1 MWGVGIINTNREGW
15 MVGLY
20 KGGKQMKEIRKI
32 YNKIE
37 FDAMMVLEFD
47 ESSLKDEI
55 IELGRL
61 IRGYVGEKEIRL
73 EYHLSPTI
81 KDSGKMLLCI
91 NVCGEVTELGEKV
104 WKYMEKKNLKGKIE
118 IY

>member
-1 MWGVGIINTNREGW
+1 
-15 MVGLY
+15 MVGLFY
-20 KGGKQMKEIRKI
+20 KRGVEEMEEIRKI

-47 ESSLKDEI
+47 ESDLKDEI
-55 IELGRL
+55 IELGKL
-61 IRGYVGEKEIRL
+61 IRSYIGDKEIRL
-73 EYHLSPTI
+73 GYHLSPTI
-81 KDSGKMLLCI
+81 KETGGMLICI

-104 WKYMEKKNLKGKIE
+104 WKYIEKKKLKGLIE

>member
-1 MWGVGIINTNREGW
+1 
-15 MVGLY
+15 MVGLIY
-20 KGGKQMKEIRKI
+20 RRGVGEMEEIRKT

-47 ESSLKDEI
+47 ESDLKDEL
-55 IELGRL
+55 IELGKL
-61 IRGYVGEKEIRL
+61 IRLYIGDKEMRL
-73 EYHLSPTI
+73 GYHLSPTT
-81 KDSGKMLLCI
+81 KETGGMLICI

-104 WKYMEKKNLKGKIE
+104 WRFMEKKKLKGLVG